1 MPIAPRDL
9 ALIRDLVL
17 RRSGIVLDEHKGY
30 LIDARFNQLARK
42 LGLPSVEALVA
53 KLRDPRPGDPVHA
66 VDAVVEAM
74 TTNETSFFRDGLPFE
89 CFRRHVVPDLLA
101 RRAAE
106 RKLTVW
112 SAASSTGQEAYALAM
127 ILREHFPQLASW
139 TVQFLAS
146 DLSSDVLA
154 KAKAGRYS
162 PTDIG
167 RGMPPGLLA
176 KYFRPLP
183 GGDHEVVPDLR
194 NLVDFRQINLLEAW
208 PQLPRFDVVFC
219 RNVLIYFD
227 APTKTRVLGRIR
239 SVLRPD
245 GYLFLGAAETVMKVD
260 DAFENGPMDRS
271 GCFRLRT
278 AAAAAAARP
287 AAKPFTVAKVVT
299 TAKPMAVAK
308 RALVAPVPAGTPTLR
323 PTPPK
328 PPATKLPATKLPATR
343 LPAAKP
349 TAGTVRPTP
358 PAPMKITPRPPANA
372 A

>member
-1 MPIAPRDL
+1 M
-9 ALIRDLVL
+9 
-17 RRSGIVLDEHKGY
+17 
-30 LIDARFNQLARK
+30 
-42 LGLPSVEALVA
+42 
-53 KLRDPRPGDPVHA
+53 HA

-89 CFRRHVVPDLLA
+89 CFRQHVVPDLLA

-106 RKLTVW
+106 RKLTIW

-139 TVQFLAS
+139 TVEFVAS

-167 RGMPPGLLA
+167 RGMPAGLLA
-176 KYFRPLP
+176 KYFRKLP

-194 NLVDFRQINLLEAW
+194 NAIDFRQINLLEAW

-278 AAAAAAARP
+278 AAAAVPKPALVKPALVKPALVKP
-287 AAKPFTVAKVVT
+287 AIAKPAAAKPAVPPAV
-299 TAKPMAVAK
+299 KP
-308 RALVAPVPAGTPTLR
+308 P
-323 PTPPK
+323 PPK
-328 PPATKLPATKLPATR
+328 PTP
-343 LPAAKP
+343 AKP
-349 TAGTVRPTP
+349 VAIRPPTAAVRPTP
-358 PAPMKITPRPPANA
+358 PAPMKITPRPPAKA